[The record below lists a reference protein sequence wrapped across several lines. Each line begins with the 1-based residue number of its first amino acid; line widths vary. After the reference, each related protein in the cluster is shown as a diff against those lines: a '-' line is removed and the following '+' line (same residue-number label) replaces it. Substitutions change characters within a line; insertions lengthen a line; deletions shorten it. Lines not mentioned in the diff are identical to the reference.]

1 MSSFFGILLA
11 LLCAL
16 ATNVGFLYK
25 HRGACAAPAVN
36 VRKPIQ
42 SAKALF
48 ASPLFTIGWIIGTGA
63 WVFHVAAMSVAP
75 LSLVQAVLAGGMV
88 MLAIMA
94 EQMLGC
100 SIGRRQ
106 WIGLALTAFGLM
118 LLGFT
123 LPAAHGADSHFS
135 IPGMIA
141 FETVLIAAG
150 GLLIMG
156 PSMGA
161 PEHHHGYMMGAASG
175 ILFGVSD
182 VAIKA
187 ISGMVGSHGF
197 AGLLTPWLLVC
208 VAASVAAFY
217 SSAKGLQDGDA
228 VPVIAVTGTAA
239 NVAGIVGGFIV
250 FGDPLPGSPV
260 ALGLQC
266 FAFVLVLGA
275 AWLMPG
281 PIRAAVGPAVAAAP
295 PPPSTGLP
303 SVGIHGAV
311 PPGVRAGRGVAFPS
325 IRPGRRLVERRAPGE
340 RVGSSPG
347 SDRGARA
354 CVTRQSTSDRPT
366 VAYRAC
372 PTCVVGHG
380 RAVDARVA
388 GYACSASRLAPA
400 AQPRPLSRCPPLKNP
415 ICPRPPRDQRPPGRA
430 RTRGIRVRPVRGST
444 ASARIPLAPRPH
456 GRRRRRPILR
466 IGTPPFR
473 SAQLP
478 GPASGDT
485 VVQIGTRLEEAD
497 GEHRGGSS
505 DRAEHAPGAGQAPS
519 LDALH
524 SDVGVRRR
532 T

>member
-1 MSSFFGILLA
+1 LPKKHVASTDSFARHLAMSSFLGILLA

-48 ASPLFTIGWIIGTGA
+48 ASPLFTIGWGIGTGA

-88 MLAIMA
+88 LLAIMA

-135 IPGMIA
+135 IPGMIG

-187 ISGMVGSHGF
+187 ISGMVGSHGP

-266 FAFVLVLGA
+266 FAFLLVLGA

-281 PIRAAVGPAVAAAP
+281 PVRAASSPVGPAAAA
-295 PPPSTGLP
+295 
-303 SVGIHGAV
+303 
-311 PPGVRAGRGVAFPS
+311 
-325 IRPGRRLVERRAPGE
+325 
-340 RVGSSPG
+340 
-347 SDRGARA
+347 
-354 CVTRQSTSDRPT
+354 
-366 VAYRAC
+366 
-372 PTCVVGHG
+372 
-380 RAVDARVA
+380 
-388 GYACSASRLAPA
+388 A
-400 AQPRPLSRCPPLKNP
+400 A
-415 ICPRPPRDQRPPGRA
+415 A
-430 RTRGIRVRPVRGST
+430 
-444 ASARIPLAPRPH
+444 
-456 GRRRRRPILR
+456 
-466 IGTPPFR
+466 
-473 SAQLP
+473 
-478 GPASGDT
+478 
-485 VVQIGTRLEEAD
+485 
-497 GEHRGGSS
+497 
-505 DRAEHAPGAGQAPS
+505 
-519 LDALH
+519 
-524 SDVGVRRR
+524 
-532 T
+532 